1 MEAFLL
7 AQPQRQNQLLQ
18 ILVLSLVP
26 PNRGG
31 RLRRHMIELRFTVF
45 APKRIEPVQLF
56 LCLLGL
62 PERIG
67 GVFVVVADAHVDAS
81 GS

>member
-1 MEAFLL
+1 
-7 AQPQRQNQLLQ
+7 
-18 ILVLSLVP
+18 
-26 PNRGG
+26 
-31 RLRRHMIELRFTVF
+31 MIELRFTVL

-67 GVFVVVADAHVDAS
+67 GVFVVVTDAHVDAS
-81 GS
+81 GSEFLQIANVGKATMPYGELRFQCR